1 MVARINTV
9 RSTAKPLAYNEEKV
23 AQGKAQ
29 CIHTGNFLQS
39 KERLT
44 YDDKLRRFQRLNEL
58 NGRSQVKMFH
68 ATLNFSPKE
77 MLSDKELAAIVDR
90 YMQGLK
96 MDNQPYL
103 VYRHN
108 DANHPHIHIVSSLIR
123 LDGSRVN
130 THRMGVDLSQPT
142 CKAIEAEFQLIPS
155 RQRRQNQHLPIP
167 ESTQKLDPNS
177 SEPVSEAVNRV
188 VATVMKHYHFT
199 NLPEYNAI
207 LRAYNVTAETGAPG
221 SKTHRYNGLYYV
233 ALDDQGNRV
242 SPPIMASQL
251 PCRPT
256 QSRLDKKYTESW
268 IQREKQLVSV
278 KSRIDW
284 TLDQGHPTL
293 PSLVSHLQR
302 DGIEIV
308 RPPANGRNPHDQ
320 IFVNHQTRIAVTG
333 KHLGPDYTT
342 AAFDAAIVPRR
353 RPAKQGHQQ
362 KATPHS
368 DARFSAN
375 VPQVLSATLHTHPAG
390 PDRFGQDQHLAY
402 RHKR

>member
-9 RSTAKPLAYNEEKV
+9 RSTAKPLTYNEEKV

-44 YDDKLRRFQRLNEL
+44 YEDKLHRFQRLNEL

-77 MLSDKELAAIVDR
+77 MLSNQQLAAIADR
-90 YMQGLK
+90 YMKGLK
-96 MDNQPYL
+96 MDDQPYL

-123 LDGSRVN
+123 PDGSRVN
-130 THRMGVDLSQPT
+130 THRMGADLSQPT
-142 CKAIEAEFQLIPS
+142 CKAIEEEFHLIPS
-155 RQRRQNQHLPIP
+155 GHRQSMNLPVP
-167 ESTQKLDPNS
+167 ESTHRLNPAS

-188 VATVMKHYHFT
+188 AATVMQHYHFT
-199 NLPEYNAI
+199 DLPEYNSI

-221 SKTHRYNGLYYV
+221 SKTHRHNGLYYV
-233 ALDDQGNRV
+233 ALDDHGNRV

-268 IQREKQLVSV
+268 IQREKLLLSIKTRVDLS
-278 KSRIDW
+278 
-284 TLDQGHPTL
+284 LDQEPPSL
-293 PSLVSHLQR
+293 PSLVSRLQR

-333 KHLGPDYTT
+333 KSLGPAYTT
-342 AAFDAAIVPRR
+342 AAFDAAFVPRK
-353 RPAKQGHQQ
+353 RPFKHDHQQ
-362 KATPHS
+362 KVNLHVDT
-368 DARFSAN
+368 RFSAN

-390 PDRFGQDQHLAY
+390 PDRFGQDKHLGHG
-402 RHKR
+402 HKR

>member
-9 RSTAKPLAYNEEKV
+9 RSTAKPLTYNEKKV

-29 CIHTGNFLQS
+29 CIHTGNFLQR
-39 KERLT
+39 KERLA
-44 YDDKLRRFQRLNEL
+44 YDDKLHRFQRLNEL

-77 MLSDKELAAIVDR
+77 TLSNQQLADISDR

-123 LDGSRVN
+123 PDGTRVD

-142 CKAIEAEFQLIPS
+142 CKAIEAEFHLIPS
-155 RQRRQNQHLPIP
+155 QQRRQNQHLPIP
-167 ESTQKLDPNS
+167 ESTQKLNPAS

-188 VATVMKHYHFT
+188 VATVTKHYHFT
-199 NLPEYNAI
+199 DLPEYNAI

-233 ALDDQGNRV
+233 ALDDHGNRV

-256 QSRLDKKYTESW
+256 QNKLEERYTESW
-268 IQREKQLVSV
+268 LQRKEYHTSI

-284 TLDQGHPTL
+284 TLNQEHPTL

-320 IFVNHQTRIAVTG
+320 IFVDHQRRIAVTG
-333 KHLGPDYTT
+333 KYLGPGYTT
-342 AAFDAAIVPRR
+342 SAFDGDIASRQ
-353 RPAKQGHQQ
+353 RPAKHGHQQ
-362 KATPHS
+362 KTNPHL
-368 DARFSAN
+368 DTRFSAN
-375 VPQVLSATLHTHPAG
+375 VPQVLSAVLHTQPAG
-390 PDRFGQDQHLAY
+390 PDHFGQDQHLGH

>member
-1 MVARINTV
+1 MVARINAV
-9 RSTAKPLAYNEEKV
+9 RSTAKPLTYNEEKV
-23 AQGKAQ
+23 AQGKAE

-44 YDDKLRRFQRLNEL
+44 YEDKLRRFQRLNEL

-77 MLSDKELAAIVDR
+77 VLSNKELAGITDR

-96 MDNQPYL
+96 MENQPHL

-123 LDGSRVN
+123 PDGSRVN
-130 THRMGVDLSQPT
+130 THRIGADLSQPT
-142 CKAIEAEFQLIPS
+142 CKAIEAEFHLIPS
-155 RQRRQNQHLPIP
+155 GRRQNTNLPIP
-167 ESTQKLDPNS
+167 ESTRRFNPAS
-177 SEPVSEAVNRV
+177 SEPVSEAVNRIA
-188 VATVMKHYHFT
+188 ATVMKHYQFT
-199 NLPEYNAI
+199 DLAEYNAI

-233 ALDDQGNRV
+233 ALDDHGNRV

-256 QSRLDKKYTESW
+256 QSRLDKKYSESR
-268 IQREKQLVSV
+268 IEREKLLVSIKTHV
-278 KSRIDW
+278 GLA
-284 TLDQGHPTL
+284 LDQEHPNL
-293 PSLVSHLQR
+293 PSLVSRLQR

-308 RPPANGRNPHDQ
+308 HPPANGRNPHDQ

-333 KHLGPDYTT
+333 KSLGPEYTT
-342 AAFDAAIVPRR
+342 AAFDAAVASRQR
-353 RPAKQGHQQ
+353 HAKHSHQQ
-362 KATPHS
+362 RANPHQ
-368 DARFSAN
+368 DTRFSAN
-375 VPQVLSATLHTHPAG
+375 VPQVLSAVLHTTPAG
-390 PDRFGQDQHLAY
+390 PDHFGQDQHFGH
-402 RHKR
+402 RHSR